1 MWDFMKFLA
10 LMKIN
15 NDGIGNNDEEN
26 RKILTEKIIPGLKIL
41 ESWEADGKL
50 EGGLFHGQRSAA
62 LIVEA
67 ESLDELDGMM
77 ETLHLNG
84 AFDADII
91 ELQPISDAL
100 AKDEEVL
107 KTLDSSDA

>member
-1 MWDFMKFLA
+1 MKFLA

-15 NDGIGNNDEEN
+15 NDGIGDNDEEN

-41 ESWEADGKL
+41 KSWEADGKL
-50 EGGLFHGQRSAA
+50 DGGFFHGQRSAVI
-62 LIVEA
+62 IVEA
-67 ESLDELDGMM
+67 ESLEKLDSMM
-77 ETLHLNG
+77 DTLHLNG

-91 ELQPISDAL
+91 ELQPIGDAL
-100 AKDEEVL
+100 EKDEETL

>member
-15 NDGIGNNDEEN
+15 NDGVGNSDEEN
-26 RKILTEKIIPGLKIL
+26 RKILIEKIIPGLKIL
-41 ESWEADGKL
+41 KSWEAEGKL
-50 EGGLFHGQRSAA
+50 DGGFFHGQRSAV

-67 ESLDELDGMM
+67 ESLEKLDSMM
-77 ETLHLNG
+77 DTLHLNG

-91 ELQPISDAL
+91 ELQSISDAL
-100 AKDEEVL
+100 DNDEDIL

>member
-1 MWDFMKFLA
+1 MWDSMKFLA

-15 NDGIGNNDEEN
+15 NDGVGNSDEEN
-26 RKILTEKIIPGLKIL
+26 RKILMEKIVPGLKIL
-41 ESWEADGKL
+41 KSWESEGKV
-50 EGGLFHGQRSAA
+50 EGGFFHGQRSAV

-67 ESLDELDGMM
+67 ESLEKLDGMM

-91 ELQPISDAL
+91 ELQPIGDAL
-100 AKDEEVL
+100 DKDEEIL
-107 KTLDSSDA
+107 KALDSSDA

>member
-1 MWDFMKFLA
+1 
-10 LMKIN
+10 MKIN
-15 NDGIGNNDEEN
+15 NDGIGDNDEEN

-41 ESWEADGKL
+41 KSWEADGKL
-50 EGGLFHGQRSAA
+50 DGGFFHGQRSAVI
-62 LIVEA
+62 IVEA
-67 ESLDELDGMM
+67 ESLEKLDSMM
-77 ETLHLNG
+77 DTLHLNG

-100 AKDEEVL
+100 AKDEETL

>member
-1 MWDFMKFLA
+1 MKFLA

-15 NDGIGNNDEEN
+15 NDGIGDNDEEN
-26 RKILTEKIIPGLKIL
+26 RKILWEKIIPGLEIL
-41 ESWEADGKL
+41 KSWEADGKL
-50 EGGLFHGQRSAA
+50 DGGFFHGQRSAVI
-62 LIVEA
+62 IVEA
-67 ESLDELDGMM
+67 ESLEKLDSMM
-77 ETLHLNG
+77 DTLHLNG

-100 AKDEEVL
+100 AKDEETL

>member
-1 MWDFMKFLA
+1 MKFLA

-15 NDGIGNNDEEN
+15 NDGIGDNDEEN

-41 ESWEADGKL
+41 KSWEADGKL
-50 EGGLFHGQRSAA
+50 DGGFFHAQRSAV
-62 LIVEA
+62 LIIEA
-67 ESLDELDGMM
+67 ESLEGFDSMM
-77 ETLHLNG
+77 DTLHLNG

-100 AKDEEVL
+100 AKDEETL

>member
-50 EGGLFHGQRSAA
+50 EGGLVHGQRSAV

-67 ESLDELDGMM
+67 S
-77 ETLHLNG
+77 H
-84 AFDADII
+84 
-91 ELQPISDAL
+91 
-100 AKDEEVL
+100 
-107 KTLDSSDA
+107 

>member
-41 ESWEADGKL
+41 ESWEADSTG
-50 EGGLFHGQRSAA
+50 S
-62 LIVEA
+62 V
-67 ESLDELDGMM
+67 
-77 ETLHLNG
+77 
-84 AFDADII
+84 
-91 ELQPISDAL
+91 LQFLLWKPSH
-100 AKDEEVL
+100 
-107 KTLDSSDA
+107 